1 MNRTLGLWGWS
12 RWLKGWFALPLWG
25 ADVGALSALAHTWK
39 ATGKAPMLREV
50 VKRDDA
56 LKQDERPVKW
66 RDFGAGCPPGG
77 SPRVSEVRQL
87 AGSASSD
94 QRKGRWLMSVVHTVA
109 AQTGRDVRILELGTC
124 LGSGSDYLASG
135 APAGGTYHGLEGS
148 KVLTDFTLNRLE
160 RHRARGV
167 HVAVDVGPFSHTLP
181 VLVGAA
187 NRFDVVFLDGCHE
200 GAALLEQWRD
210 IQPLLAE
217 GGMVI
222 VDDIRWSRDMFQA
235 WKTLTSSEG
244 FTGIDLFRMGVVTA
258 SDAVGNP
265 KGNLRV
271 SWRQRA

>member
-1 MNRTLGLWGWS
+1 M
-12 RWLKGWFALPLWG
+12 PLWRVDLG
-25 ADVGALSALAHTWK
+25 VFSDLADTWK
-39 ATGKAPMLREV
+39 ATGKAPILRGV
-50 VKRDDA
+50 VNRDDA
-56 LKQDERPVKW
+56 LKQDEHLLKW
-66 RDFGAGCPPGG
+66 RDFGAGCPPEGV
-77 SPRVSEVRQL
+77 PRVSEVREL

-109 AQTGRDVRILELGTC
+109 AQKGGAVRILELGTC

-148 KVLTDFTLNRLE
+148 KVLADFTLNRLE
-160 RHRARGV
+160 KHRARGV
-167 HVAVDVGPFSHTLP
+167 HVTVDVGPFIQTLP
-181 VLVGAA
+181 VLVGTEHQ
-187 NRFDVVFLDGCHE
+187 FEVVFLDGCHE
-200 GAALLEQWRD
+200 GAALLQQWQD

-217 GGMVI
+217 GGVVI
-222 VDDIRWSRDMFQA
+222 VDDIRWSRDMFKA